1 MSPASIGIIGS
12 GWRAEYFAR
21 IARALPER
29 FSVLRVLTRSESS
42 VLRVERDWAVPA
54 TTDLTAFLGAGP
66 YDFVVVA
73 VPREEV
79 ATLVGLL
86 AAADI
91 PVLLETPP
99 AVDLPGLVALWQT
112 VGGARVQVAEQYH
125 LQPQH
130 AARLAL
136 AASGA
141 IGPVRR
147 ATISVAH
154 EYHGISLLRF
164 ALGVGFAPVELRA
177 ATIEDRVLAAR
188 GRDGWFDRATV
199 VDDIRTSATLDF
211 GPGPD
216 GVSRTG
222 VGDFGGEQY
231 VSPIRGRRIVIQGER
246 GELDGDSVARVVD
259 SSPNKAVPRVA
270 REVLVRESS
279 GADGDLDGY
288 YLRGITLAGELLWQN
303 RFAPARLNDDELAV
317 ADVMAR
323 MAEYGA
329 SGRPFYGLADAS
341 HDHYLSLLIAESAR
355 TGETVRSTAQPW
367 SDQTSQT
374 SQTSPRD
381 SPFEETA

>member
-21 IARALPER
+21 IARQLPER

-42 VLRVERDWAVPA
+42 VRRVERDWAVPA
-54 TTDLTAFLGAGP
+54 TTDLAAFLGAGP

-79 ATLVGLL
+79 PALVGVLV
-86 AAADI
+86 AADI

-99 AVDLPGLVALWQT
+99 AVDLPALVALWQAA
-112 VGGARVQVAEQYH
+112 GGARVQVAEQYH

-141 IGPVRR
+141 LGTVRR

-154 EYHGISLLRF
+154 DYHGISLLRF
-164 ALGVGFAPVELRA
+164 ALGVGFGPVELRA
-177 ATIEDRVLAAR
+177 ATVDDRVLAVR
-188 GRDGWFDRATV
+188 GRDGWFDQATV
-199 VDDIRTSATLDF
+199 VDDIRTTAALDF
-211 GPGPD
+211 GPGAD

-222 VGDFGGEQY
+222 VVDFGGEQY
-231 VSPIRGRRIVIQGER
+231 VSPIRARRIVMQGER

-259 SSPNKAVPRVA
+259 SGPNKAVPRVA
-270 REVLVRESS
+270 RETLVREST

-288 YLRGITLAGELLWQN
+288 YLRGVSLAGELLWHN

-355 TGETVRSTAQPW
+355 TGEVVRSTAQPW
-367 SDQTSQT
+367 SAQTSQT
-374 SQTSPRD
+374 SSAD
-381 SPFEETA
+381 SSIIEETA

>member
-42 VLRVERDWAVPA
+42 VHRVERDWAVPA

-141 IGPVRR
+141 LGPVRR

-154 EYHGISLLRF
+154 DYHGISLLRF
-164 ALGVGFAPVELRA
+164 ALGVGFGPVELRA

-199 VDDIRTSATLDF
+199 VDDIRTTATLDF
-211 GPGPD
+211 GPGAD

-222 VGDFGGEQY
+222 VVDFGGELY

-259 SSPNKAVPRVA
+259 SGPNNAVPRVA
-270 REVLVRESS
+270 REALVREST